1 MAVSGYNK
9 GQHRSG
15 EDGIVIMDVT
25 ILTGRLEQAERE
37 IAALTEDK
45 LRLEREVA
53 KLRSLLRARP
63 QDAMSS
69 RLKDALRE

>member
-1 MAVSGYNK
+1 
-9 GQHRSG
+9 
-15 EDGIVIMDVT
+15 MDET
-25 ILTGRLEQAERE
+25 ALAFRLEQAERE

-53 KLRSLLRARP
+53 KLRGLLRVRQ